1 MACST
6 AGHDGDSGH
15 DDGAAP
21 RRSRRA
27 MLAGGA
33 GGVLGAIGFETLA
46 NTSQARAADRSSSNA
61 SPNTTTVVTKVAAG
75 DGSITVG
82 GTIARPKIK
91 TGSLDEIAKLHPP
104 AAAVNFNDQNGINVA
119 NGAAATDVAAF
130 GQLPSVSSPLPLT
143 EGGTG
148 QSESSA
154 GGLLG
159 ALGALQAANNLSD
172 LPSAE
177 TARTNLGLGSAATA
191 DASAFDAAGAAATAQ
206 ANAEA
211 AGLPVKGGAL
221 TGGFAPAVVA
231 LGPSGGSVTVNTS
244 QGNVFTLSLT
254 ASGWTIANPVNP
266 VGDGQVIRIRL
277 SQDATGGRTVSW
289 APRTTGAPRRE

>member
-1 MACST
+1 
-6 AGHDGDSGH
+6 
-15 DDGAAP
+15 
-21 RRSRRA
+21 
-27 MLAGGA
+27 
-33 GGVLGAIGFETLA
+33 
-46 NTSQARAADRSSSNA
+46 
-61 SPNTTTVVTKVAAG
+61 
-75 DGSITVG
+75 
-82 GTIARPKIK
+82 
-91 TGSLDEIAKLHPP
+91 
-104 AAAVNFNDQNGINVA
+104 
-119 NGAAATDVAAF
+119 
-130 GQLPSVSSPLPLT
+130 LPLT

-159 ALGALQAANNLSD
+159 ALQAANKLQAANNLSD

-231 LGPSGGSVTVNTS
+231 LGPSGGSVTVDAS

-289 APRTTGAPRRE
+289 DTAYDWGSPAVPATARPR